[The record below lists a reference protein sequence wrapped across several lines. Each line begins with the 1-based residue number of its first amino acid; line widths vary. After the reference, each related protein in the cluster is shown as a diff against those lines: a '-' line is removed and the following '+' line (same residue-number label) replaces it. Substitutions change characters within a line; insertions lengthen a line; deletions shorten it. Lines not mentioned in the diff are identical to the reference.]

1 MSTVSFPAE
10 QRVILDNIRWPTYLA
25 ILEDVENRRGRIAYD
40 QGVLE
45 IMSPSKV
52 HEQIKRLIGRIV
64 EAFTEESQLDVV
76 SAGSTTFKRE
86 DLARGFEPDE
96 CYYLQNAPAVR
107 AKDEVDLSVD
117 PPPDLVIEVD
127 ISHSSLNKFPIYTA
141 LDVPEVWLYDGES
154 LRIYVRKGE
163 EYIKSD
169 QSAVL
174 AQLPVDA
181 MMHCL
186 RQRAT
191 VGENQLIREFRRRVH
206 ESP

>member
-1 MSTVSFPAE
+1 MSIVSSPAE

-25 ILEDVENRRGRIAYD
+25 ILEDVGNRRGRIAYD

-96 CYYLQNAPAVR
+96 CYYLQNAPVVR

-127 ISHSSLNKFPIYTA
+127 ISRSSLNKFPIYLA
-141 LDVPEVWLYDGES
+141 LEVPEVWLYDGEH
-154 LRIYVRKGE
+154 LRICVLKGREYVE
-163 EYIKSD
+163 SD
-169 QSAVL
+169 QSVVL
-174 AQLPVDA
+174 PQLPVDA
-181 MMHCL
+181 MTHCL
-186 RQRAT
+186 SQRAT
-191 VGENQLIREFRRRVH
+191 VDENQLIREFRRRVH
-206 ESP
+206 E